1 MSTGV
6 YFATQII
13 FIIFGSADTQPWN
26 TYWETDK
33 ESKEDK
39 KGIENQAV
47 TEEWLIAIISN

>member
-47 TEEWLIAIISN
+47 NED